1 MTGIKL
7 QAWLIICMIQV
18 KWCLS
23 WNVQQGGIFYI
34 ALSLVV
40 ENLHRL
46 FPLMELIFDK
56 FLVFLV
62 LNIILV
68 LGPQRLHGVKSLK
81 LYLGNRL
88 RTLNRL
94 ALVISRS
101 FLSLNIHLDWIA
113 DIVGILLNQ
122 ILKVPGIKEVFLCL
136 ITIILL
142 AQSNGNIGTTTFL
155 LALLNSIGTVTSGL
169 PAYSSSFTSLA
180 GNNSNLFCYHESRIE
195 AYTKLTNQFLIGNLC
210 IILLGLLELLQKC
223 LSAGFGNSTKI
234 LNYLLL
240 GHAQT
245 IIRNSQSVAILIWYQ
260 KNLIVL
266 IALQNIS
273 VLERSKMQ
281 LVNSIGSIG
290 NQLPQEYLVIG
301 INTVNH
307 EIQQFLSFCLKFMGC
322 LCHLELSP
330 LYKILFNIV
339 LALYMHEC

>member
-1 MTGIKL
+1 
-7 QAWLIICMIQV
+7 
-18 KWCLS
+18 
-23 WNVQQGGIFYI
+23 
-34 ALSLVV
+34 
-40 ENLHRL
+40 
-46 FPLMELIFDK
+46 MELILDK

-94 ALVISRS
+94 ALVIPRS
-101 FLSLNIHLDWIA
+101 FLSLNIHLDWIT
-113 DIVGILLNQ
+113 DIIRILLNQ
-122 ILKVPGIKEVFLCL
+122 ILKVPGIKEVLLCL

-142 AQSNGNIGTTTFL
+142 AQSNGNIGATTFL

-210 IILLGLLELLQKC
+210 IILLGFLELLQKC
-223 LSAGFGNSTKI
+223 LGAGFGNSTKI
-234 LNYLLL
+234 LNYFFL

-260 KNLIVL
+260 ENLIVL

-273 VLERSKMQ
+273 VLKRSKMQ
-281 LVNSIGSIG
+281 LVNGIGSIG
-290 NQLPQEYLVIG
+290 NQLPQKYLVIG